1 MKKVFLDTNFLLI
14 PYQFKV
20 DIFSEI
26 SRIMPVQYELYIL
39 DKTINELKS
48 IIEDKTEKQK
58 NKLAAT
64 LAFQFIKSKNI
75 SILRTDSN
83 KSVDDILVDIADKDT
98 IIATQDI
105 SLKKRLKLKLA
116 GIIILR
122 AKKVLSFQN

>member
-1 MKKVFLDTNFLLI
+1 
-14 PYQFKV
+14 
-20 DIFSEI
+20 
-26 SRIMPVQYELYIL
+26 MPVQYELYIL